1 MSLLIYTFCML
12 TITPLS
18 LSLSLSL
25 SLVSPSVLRYVPG
38 SLSWYAAAVVAKA
51 FALDM
56 SQYGRLF
63 NSTRVPCKGRD
74 ELVTF
79 DDSNGHIAVMRK
91 GHLYSINAVQ
101 EDGEYAS

>member
-1 MSLLIYTFCML
+1 MNGCYVLVIN
-12 TITPLS
+12 IS
-18 LSLSLSL
+18 LSLPSPFSL
-25 SLVSPSVLRYVPG
+25 PFRYVPS
-38 SLSWYAAAVVAKA
+38 SLSWYAAAGLAKA

-63 NSTRVPCKGRD
+63 NSTRVPRKGKD

-79 DDSNGHIAVMRK
+79 DGSNGHVVVMRK

-101 EDGEYAS
+101 ENGE

>member
-1 MSLLIYTFCML
+1 MSVNNYLANT
-12 TITPLS
+12 TLS
-18 LSLSLSL
+18 LSVSVSLS
-25 SLVSPSVLRYVPG
+25 RYVPS

-63 NSTRVPCKGRD
+63 NSTRLPHNGKD

-79 DDSNGHIAVMRK
+79 DDSNGHIVVMRR
-91 GHLYSINAVQ
+91 GHLYTINAVQ
-101 EDGEYAS
+101 ENGEYTCQSFPL